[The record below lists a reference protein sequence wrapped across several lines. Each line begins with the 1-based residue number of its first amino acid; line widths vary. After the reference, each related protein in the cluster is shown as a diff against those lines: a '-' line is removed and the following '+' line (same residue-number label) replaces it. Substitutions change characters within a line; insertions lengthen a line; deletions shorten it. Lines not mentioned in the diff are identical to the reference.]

1 MQVHFS
7 PSFWS
12 LFEKPAI
19 ALTVVNV
26 CGLVLHDMPC
36 LRGLVPAPPSRRHR
50 HALLGPPLPP
60 IKPGAFHGSYSG
72 LHFGRSSLQMS
83 WDADG
88 YVWRP
93 VPESAERPFFH
104 AFLNFFPHRW
114 FRSHTRYFLTNRG
127 ALLGVKTDI
136 DLTQRIILRVI
147 MIDLCHM
154 HLTLQSFDF
163 FLRLGFE

>member
-7 PSFWS
+7 QSFWS
-12 LFEKPAI
+12 LFEKTAF
-19 ALTVVNV
+19 ALTAVNV
-26 CGLVLHDMPC
+26 CGLVLHDIPC
-36 LRGLVPAPPSRRHR
+36 LRGLVPAPSRR

-60 IKPGAFHGSYSG
+60 IKSGAFHGSYSG

-83 WDADG
+83 RDADG

-93 VPESAERPFFH
+93 VPEPAERPFFH

-114 FRSHTRYFLTNRG
+114 FRYHTRYFLTNRA
-127 ALLGVKTDI
+127 ALLGVKTNI
-136 DLTQRIILRVI
+136 DLTQWIILRVI
-147 MIDLCHM
+147 MVDLCHM
-154 HLTLQSFDF
+154 HLTLQCFDF